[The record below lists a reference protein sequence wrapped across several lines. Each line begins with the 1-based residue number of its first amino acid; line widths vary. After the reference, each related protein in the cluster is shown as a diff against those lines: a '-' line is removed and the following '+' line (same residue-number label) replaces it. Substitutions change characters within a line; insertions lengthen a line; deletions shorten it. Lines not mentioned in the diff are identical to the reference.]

1 MNIAPPKADTR
12 AVSGSRMKPLALRH
26 ALALVWF
33 AVIAL
38 LVLAPALSR
47 GSQFG
52 SFDLLKQFG
61 FLRDPG
67 VVAHNVQA
75 GDQSDSIIPW
85 ASLAWVQ
92 VHHGHLPLWN
102 PYGAL
107 GMPLAFNW
115 QSATFSVPSL
125 VGYLFPF
132 TMFFTVQVVV
142 TLVIAGSGVYALGRV
157 LGWGT
162 IACVFGGTVFELSG
176 AMSGWLGWPPTAVLS
191 WAGWLFAAAIY
202 VLKGH
207 TKVRHI
213 AGVAFVVAAII
224 YAGQPE
230 VLALLG
236 SSLVLFLV
244 VVLTRRPDPEFGSPD
259 GIRRPLLGLALG
271 AIAGGAI
278 GAPLL
283 LPGLQVIA
291 KSQHA
296 LGGDPAELVKGNPPL
311 PPHNLLHILFQG
323 YDGLPVVG
331 NHWFGYVGGYSET
344 AAYLG
349 VIPVVLVI
357 VAVGLRRHR
366 PEVLALSAI
375 AVVAAVVAFVP
386 AVDDVLNHLP
396 VARTIILQRAI
407 LPLVFALAVLS
418 GIGMDALVR
427 HPLRSET
434 RRWLGAAFG
443 VVLLLVAGVW
453 LFARGNLPSVDAR
466 TRRASFVWAAVEIG
480 VGLIVVAALEWTA
493 RSRDS
498 SDLSMFPRRASL
510 GRWIAAPLLVCE
522 AAFLVTAGG
531 SVWTA
536 SDTPFPTTPSIV
548 AFKHDVGS
556 AIVGYG
562 APLCFF
568 PPGLGIPVDAQVAY
582 GVQEFAAYDSA
593 LPSAY
598 FSSWK
603 ALTGQTG
610 GIKAIS
616 AFCPVITTVAAAQH
630 YGVGFVLEQAG
641 TPGPKG
647 SSLSAHI
654 GNEDLYRIPDSAAA
668 TLTPVGRAGHG
679 SGGSAPTTPVAVTHA
694 DPAAWSLVTTSH
706 QASVLRLRLTN
717 LPGWH
722 ATIDGKPVPLTPF
735 AGVMLQTTVP
745 PGRHR
750 VVLTYWPAAF
760 TQGLVLAAVAV
771 VGLVAA
777 GVMESMRQRR
787 GTNRSAAPNVT
798 VTGGSTNHDVTDGPG

>member
-1 MNIAPPKADTR
+1 MTSPKTATS
-12 AVSGSRMKPLALRH
+12 AVSGSRVKPVALRH

-61 FLRDPG
+61 FLHDPG

-92 VHHGHLPLWN
+92 VHHGQLPLWN

-132 TMFFTVQVVV
+132 SVFFTVQVVV

-162 IACVFGGTVFELSG
+162 IACIFGGTVFELSG
-176 AMSGWLGWPPTAVLS
+176 AMQGWLGWPPTAVLS
-191 WAGWLFAAAIY
+191 WAGWLFAATLY

-207 TKVRHI
+207 TNVRHI
-213 AGVAFVVAAII
+213 AGVALVVAAII

-236 SSLVLFLV
+236 SSLVVFIV
-244 VVLTRRPDPEFGSPD
+244 IVLARRPDPEFGSPD

-271 AIAGGAI
+271 PVAGVAL

-296 LGGDPAELVKGNPPL
+296 VPGGDPAELVKGNPPL

-331 NHWFGYVGGYSET
+331 NHWFGYLGGYSET

-357 VAVGLRRHR
+357 VAVGLRRRR
-366 PEVLALSAI
+366 PEVLALSAV
-375 AVVAAVVAFVP
+375 ALVAAAMAFVP
-386 AVDDVLNHLP
+386 AVGDVLNHLP
-396 VARTIILQRAI
+396 VARTIIWQRAI

-418 GIGMDALVR
+418 GIGMDAIVR

-434 RRWLGAAFG
+434 RRWLAVALGA
-443 VVLLLVAGVW
+443 VLLLVAVVW
-453 LFARGNLPSVDAR
+453 LFGRGNLPPVDAR
-466 TRRASFVWAAVEIG
+466 TRRASFVWAAVEIS
-480 VGLIVVAALEWTA
+480 VGLVVVAALAWTA
-493 RSRDS
+493 RSRDGA
-498 SDLSMFPRRASL
+498 DLTMSPRRTSL
-510 GRWIAAPLLVCE
+510 GRWIAAPLLLCE

-531 SVWTA
+531 PVWTA

-582 GVQEFAAYDSA
+582 GVQELAAYDST

-603 ALTGQTG
+603 AITGQTG

-616 AFCPVITTVAAAQH
+616 AFCPVITTVAAARLF
-630 YGVGFVLEQAG
+630 GVGFVLERAG

-654 GNEDLYRIPDSAAA
+654 GDEDLYRIPDSGAA
-668 TLTPVGRAGHG
+668 TLTPVARAGHG
-679 SGGSAPTTPVAVTHA
+679 PVGSAPSTSVAVTHP
-694 DPAAWSLVTTSH
+694 DPAAWSMVTTSH
-706 QASVLRLRLTN
+706 QASVLRLRLTA

-722 ATIDGKPVPLTPF
+722 ATVDGKPVPLTPF
-735 AGVMLQTTVP
+735 ASVMLQTTVP
-745 PGRHR
+745 PGRHH
-750 VVLTYWPAAF
+750 VVLTYWPATF
-760 TQGLVLAAVAV
+760 TQGLVLAAIAV
-771 VGLVAA
+771 FGLVAA
-777 GVMESMRQRR
+777 GVMESMRHRR
-787 GTNRSAAPNVT
+787 GTNRSAAPSAT
-798 VTGGSTNHDVTDGPG
+798 ITGGSTNHDAKDGHR